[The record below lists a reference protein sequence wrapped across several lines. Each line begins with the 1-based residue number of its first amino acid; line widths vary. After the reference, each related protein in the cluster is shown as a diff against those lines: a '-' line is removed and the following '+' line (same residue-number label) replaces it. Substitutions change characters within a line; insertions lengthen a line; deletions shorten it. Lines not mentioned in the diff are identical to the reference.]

1 MLNSPVRRGVSK
13 YAFAAGLVLGG
24 IITGSGVLL
33 VGSVLRWAAPAMVIA
48 VASIVWL
55 AVITARELNLLRFAL
70 PQNARLVPETVFRH
84 GPVFGPLQ
92 FGLEMGTGMRTY
104 LPSGLPYV
112 ALVLVAG
119 FATPVTAVVTGAAF
133 GLGRAAMTF
142 GSLRY
147 GGNGEWDS
155 EWTRRQRWLRP
166 TLVVTFVAAHAVL
179 LLPLLS
185 PLWS

>member
-1 MLNSPVRRGVSK
+1 MLNSPVRRGVSE

-24 IITGSGVLL
+24 VLTGCGVLL
-33 VGSVLRWAAPAMVIA
+33 VGSALRWAAPAPAIA
-48 VASIVWL
+48 VASLVWL
-55 AVITARELNLLRFAL
+55 AVITARELNVLRFAL
-70 PQNARLVPETVFRH
+70 PQNARLVPDTVFRH

-92 FGLEMGTGMRTY
+92 FGLEMGTGVRTY

-119 FATPVTAVVTGAAF
+119 FATPMTAVVTGAAF

-147 GGNGEWDS
+147 GGDGEWDS
-155 EWTRRQRWLRP
+155 EWKHRRQWLRP
-166 TLVVTFVAAHAVL
+166 ALVTAFAAAQTAL

>member
-1 MLNSPVRRGVSK
+1 MLNSPVRRGMSK
-13 YAFAAGLVLGG
+13 YSFTAGLVLGG
-24 IITGSGVLL
+24 SITGCGLLL
-33 VGSVLRWAAPAMVIA
+33 VGSALRWAAPAMAIA
-48 VASIVWL
+48 MASLGWL
-55 AVITARELNLLRFAL
+55 ALITAREFNVLRFRL

-119 FATPVTAVVTGAAF
+119 FATPITAVATGAAF
-133 GLGRAAMTF
+133 GAGRAAMTF

-166 TLVVTFVAAHAVL
+166 TLVVTFAAAHAVL